1 MLGRTDSRPRSMLV
15 LAMLAVFGIA
25 CIARLGYWQVVRHDD
40 LVARARDQVTARIE
54 VPPVRGTIYDRSGTV
69 VLATSVE
76 RDLLSAFPAQ
86 MTGSTDAETAA
97 LRDSVAAKIVAI
109 LGLAPA
115 DADALRAK
123 LSDGNAYV
131 VLAHGLTPAQSSAIR
146 AGLADGSLVQLRLE
160 PEPVRVY
167 PLAGGASGTTLAAQ
181 LLGFVNRDGT
191 GQYGIEGRW
200 QDLLAGSPQ
209 VLLAQRDGSGRP
221 ILDNAE
227 TLQPGSPG
235 TSLTLTID
243 ASLQLKL
250 EQEVYAAWVADRAKS
265 VSGVVMDP
273 KSGEIL
279 ASASYPSYDGND
291 YGAIAAQDPS
301 RFIDPIVSTV
311 YEPGSVFKL
320 LTATAALG
328 AGVVTRTT
336 KLNDQAVLRLDG
348 GRAVVQ
354 NADRGSKGTLSFQD
368 AIAWS
373 RNVVMSKV
381 ALMLGSTTRQ
391 AATVLHSAWTRLGFG
406 APTGIDVAGEV
417 SGLVRDPAVQP
428 YQQID
433 LANGSFGQ
441 GIAVTLLQLATAYS
455 AMVNGGTL
463 PTPHVVKDTGDT
475 PTNVPDRGRVMTP
488 ALAADLTAI
497 MERVVN
503 VVPFYRART
512 LIPGYLVGGKTG
524 TAQIWDSKT
533 GSFRTD
539 VYNFSFVGFVGRTA
553 PELVVAVRI
562 TEGRPIVNVPGD
574 MENAVESFELFRRIA
589 TDAMTTLDL
598 PPTHPTP
605 SPSAP
610 SLAAPD
616 ASAPAASARP

>member
-1 MLGRTDSRPRSMLV
+1 M
-15 LAMLAVFGIA
+15 
-25 CIARLGYWQVVRHDD
+25 
-40 LVARARDQVTARIE
+40 
-54 VPPVRGTIYDRSGTV
+54 
-69 VLATSVE
+69 
-76 RDLLSAFPAQ
+76 
-86 MTGSTDAETAA
+86 
-97 LRDSVAAKIVAI
+97 
-109 LGLAPA
+109 
-115 DADALRAK
+115 
-123 LSDGNAYV
+123 
-131 VLAHGLTPAQSSAIR
+131 LAHGLTPAQSSAIK

-167 PLAGGASGTTLAAQ
+167 PLAGGATGTTLAAQ

-273 KSGEIL
+273 RSGEIL

-368 AIAWS
+368 AVAWS

-381 ALMLGSTTRQ
+381 ALMLGPTTRQ

-406 APTGIDVAGEV
+406 ALTGIDVAGEV
-417 SGLVRDPAVQP
+417 PGLVRDPAVQP
-428 YQQID
+428 WQQID

-463 PTPHVVKDTGDT
+463 PTPHVVKETGDT
-475 PTNVPDRGRVMTP
+475 PTNVPVRGRVMTP
-488 ALAADLTAI
+488 ALAADLTSI

-539 VYNFSFVGFVGRTA
+539 VYNFSFVGFVGRTS

-562 TEGRPIVNVPGD
+562 SEGRPIVNVPGD

-598 PPTHPTP
+598 PPTSPTP

-610 SLAAPD
+610 SLAPTRR
-616 ASAPAASARP
+616 PAASARP

>member
-1 MLGRTDSRPRSMLV
+1 MPGRTDSRPRSLLV
-15 LAMLAVFGIA
+15 LVLMAVFGIA
-25 CIARLGYWQVVRHDD
+25 CIGRLGYWQFVRHDD

-86 MTGSTDAETAA
+86 MTGPTDADTAA
-97 LRDSVAAKIVAI
+97 LRERVASALTAI
-109 LGLAPA
+109 LGLTPA

-123 LSDGNAYV
+123 LAGGNAYV
-131 VLAHGLTPAQSSAIR
+131 VLAHGLTPAQSSAIK

-167 PLAGGASGTTLAAQ
+167 PLAGGATGTTLAAQ

-200 QDLLAGSPQ
+200 QDLLAGNPQ
-209 VLLAQRDGSGRP
+209 VLLAQRDGTGRP
-221 ILDNAE
+221 ILENAQ

-235 TSLTLTID
+235 TSVTLTID

-250 EQEVYAAWVADRAKS
+250 EQEVYAAWVADHAKS

-273 KSGEIL
+273 RSGEIL
-279 ASASYPSYDGND
+279 ASATYPSYDGND
-291 YGAIAAQDPS
+291 YGAIAARDPS
-301 RFIDPIVSTV
+301 RFIDPIISSV

-320 LTATAALG
+320 LTADAALQ
-328 AGVVTRTT
+328 AGVVTRSTR
-336 KLNDQAVLRLDG
+336 LSDQAVLRLDG
-348 GRAVVQ
+348 GRAMVQ

-368 AIAWS
+368 AVAWS

-381 ALMLGSTTRQ
+381 ALKLGSTTRQ
-391 AATVLHSAWTRLGFG
+391 AATVLHDAWTRLGFG
-406 APTGIDVAGEV
+406 ALTGIDVAGEV
-417 SGLVRDPAVQP
+417 PGLVRDPAVQP
-428 YQQID
+428 WQQID

-463 PTPHVVKDTGDT
+463 PTPHVVKETGDT
-475 PTNVPDRGRVMTP
+475 PTTTADRGRVMTP
-488 ALAADLTAI
+488 ALSADLTAI

-533 GSFRTD
+533 RSFRTD

-553 PELVVAVRI
+553 PELVVAVQI
-562 TEGRPIVNVPGD
+562 SEGRPIVNVPGN

-598 PPTHPTP
+598 PPTRPAP
-605 SPSAP
+605 SP
-610 SLAAPD
+610 
-616 ASAPAASARP
+616 SAPAASARP

>member
-1 MLGRTDSRPRSMLV
+1 MPGRTDSRPRSLIV
-15 LAMLAVFGIA
+15 LALLACFGIA
-25 CIARLGYWQVVRHDD
+25 CIARLGYWQFVRHDD

-54 VPPVRGTIYDRSGTV
+54 VPPVRGTIYDRTGAV

-86 MTGSTDAETAA
+86 LTGATDADTAA
-97 LRDSVAAKIVAI
+97 LRESVAAKLVAI
-109 LGLAPA
+109 LGLAPT

-123 LSDGNAYV
+123 LAAGNAYA
-131 VLAHGLTPAQSSAIR
+131 VLAHDLTPAQSDAIN
-146 AGLADGSLVQLRLE
+146 AGLADGSLVQVRLE

-167 PLAGGASGTTLAAQ
+167 PLAGGSPGTSLAAQ

-209 VLLAQRDGSGRP
+209 VLLAERDGSGQP
-221 ILDNAE
+221 IMENAQTVE
-227 TLQPGSPG
+227 PGSPG

-250 EQEVYAAWVADRAKS
+250 EQEVYAAWVADHAKS

-273 KSGEIL
+273 KTGEVL
-279 ASASYPSYDGND
+279 ASATYPSYDGND
-291 YGAIAAQDPS
+291 YAAIAASDPS
-301 RFIDPIVSTV
+301 RFVDPVVSSV

-328 AGVVTRTT
+328 SGVVTRTT
-336 KLNDQAVLRLDG
+336 MLQDQSVLKLDG
-348 GRAVVQ
+348 GRAMVQ
-354 NADRGSKGTLSFQD
+354 NADRGSRGTLTFQD
-368 AIAWS
+368 AVAWS

-381 ALMLGSTTRQ
+381 ALMLGPTTRQ
-391 AATVLHSAWTRLGFG
+391 AAAVLYGAWTRLGFG

-417 SGLVRDPAVQP
+417 AGLVRDPAVTP
-428 YQQID
+428 WQQID
-433 LANGSFGQ
+433 LANGAFGQ
-441 GIAVTLLQLATAYS
+441 GVAVTLIQLATAYS

-463 PTPHVVKDTGDT
+463 PTPHVVKATGDV
-475 PTNVPDRGRVMTP
+475 PTTTADRGRVMTP
-488 ALAADLTAI
+488 ALAADLTSI

-533 GSFRTD
+533 GRFRTD
-539 VYNFSFVGFVGRTA
+539 VYNFSFIGFVGRKT
-553 PELVVAVRI
+553 PELVVAVQVNQ
-562 TEGRPIVNVPGD
+562 GRPIINVPGD

-589 TDAMTTLDL
+589 TDAMSTLDL
-598 PPTHPTP
+598 PPVRPAP
-605 SPSAP
+605 SPSA
-610 SLAAPD
+610 AG
-616 ASAPAASARP
+616 ASTHP

>member
-1 MLGRTDSRPRSMLV
+1 MLGRTDSRPRSLLALV
-15 LAMLAVFGIA
+15 LMAVFGMA
-25 CIARLGYWQVVRHDD
+25 CIGRLGYWQFVRHDD

-86 MTGSTDAETAA
+86 MTGPIAADTAA
-97 LRDSVAAKIVAI
+97 LRERVASVLTAI
-109 LGLAPA
+109 LGLTSA

-123 LSDGNAYV
+123 LAEGNAYV
-131 VLAHGLTPAQSSAIR
+131 VLAHGLTPSQSSAIK

-167 PLAGGASGTTLAAQ
+167 PLAGGATGTTLAAQ

-200 QDLLAGSPQ
+200 QDLLAGNPQ

-221 ILDNAE
+221 ILENAQ

-235 TSLTLTID
+235 TSVTLTID

-250 EQEVYAAWVADRAKS
+250 EQEVYAAWVADHAKS

-273 KSGEIL
+273 RSGEIL
-279 ASASYPSYDGND
+279 ASATYPSYDGNN
-291 YGAIAAQDPS
+291 YGAIAASDPS
-301 RFIDPIVSTV
+301 RFIDPIVSSV

-320 LTATAALG
+320 LTATAALQ
-328 AGVVTRTT
+328 AGVVTRSTR
-336 KLNDQAVLRLDG
+336 LSDQAVLRLDG
-348 GRAVVQ
+348 GRAMVQ

-381 ALMLGSTTRQ
+381 ALKLGSTTRQ
-391 AATVLHSAWTRLGFG
+391 AATVLHDAWTRLGFG
-406 APTGIDVAGEV
+406 GLTGIDVAGEV
-417 SGLVRDPAVQP
+417 PGLVRDPAVQP
-428 YQQID
+428 WQQID

-463 PTPHVVKDTGDT
+463 PTPHVVKETGDT
-475 PTNVPDRGRVMTP
+475 PTTTADRGRVMTP
-488 ALAADLTAI
+488 ALSADLTAI

-562 TEGRPIVNVPGD
+562 TEGRPIVNVPGN

-589 TDAMTTLDL
+589 SDAMTTLDL
-598 PPTHPTP
+598 PPIRPAP
-605 SPSAP
+605 SP
-610 SLAAPD
+610 
-616 ASAPAASARP
+616 SAPAASARP

>member
-1 MLGRTDSRPRSMLV
+1 
-15 LAMLAVFGIA
+15 
-25 CIARLGYWQVVRHDD
+25 
-40 LVARARDQVTARIE
+40 
-54 VPPVRGTIYDRSGTV
+54 
-69 VLATSVE
+69 
-76 RDLLSAFPAQ
+76 
-86 MTGSTDAETAA
+86 
-97 LRDSVAAKIVAI
+97 
-109 LGLAPA
+109 
-115 DADALRAK
+115 
-123 LSDGNAYV
+123 
-131 VLAHGLTPAQSSAIR
+131 
-146 AGLADGSLVQLRLE
+146 
-160 PEPVRVY
+160 
-167 PLAGGASGTTLAAQ
+167 
-181 LLGFVNRDGT
+181 VNRDGT
-191 GQYGIEGRW
+191 GQYGIESRW
-200 QDLLAGSPQ
+200 QELLGGSPQ

-221 ILDNAE
+221 ILEDAQ

-250 EQEVYAAWVADRAKS
+250 EQEVYAAWVADHAKS

-273 KSGEIL
+273 GSGEIL
-279 ASASYPSYDGND
+279 ASATYPSYDGND
-291 YGAIAAQDPS
+291 YGAIAAKDPS
-301 RFIDPIVSTV
+301 RFIDPIISSV

-320 LTATAALG
+320 LTATAALQ

-336 KLNDQAVLRLDG
+336 KLSDQAVLRLDG
-348 GRAVVQ
+348 GRATVQ

-381 ALMLGSTTRQ
+381 ALKLGPTTRQ

-463 PTPHVVKDTGDT
+463 PTPHVVKATGDT
-475 PTNVPDRGRVMTP
+475 PTTTADRGRVMTP
-488 ALAADLTAI
+488 ALSADLTAI

-553 PELVVAVRI
+553 PELVVAVRV

-598 PPTHPTP
+598 PPTRPAP
-605 SPSAP
+605 SPLAP
-610 SLAAPD
+610 S
-616 ASAPAASARP
+616 ASARP

>member
-1 MLGRTDSRPRSMLV
+1 MLGRTDSRPRSLLV
-15 LAMLAVFGIA
+15 LALLSCFGIA
-25 CIARLGYWQVVRHDD
+25 CIGRLGYWQFVRHDE
-40 LVARARDQVTARIE
+40 LVARAREQVTARLE

-86 MTGSTDAETAA
+86 MTGPTDADTAA
-97 LRDSVAAKIVAI
+97 LRERVAARLVEI
-109 LGLAPA
+109 LGQAPT
-115 DADALRAK
+115 DAAALRAK
-123 LSDGNAYV
+123 ISDGKAYV
-131 VLAHGLTPAQSSAIR
+131 VLAHGLTLAQSSAIK

-167 PLAGGASGTTLAAQ
+167 PLAGGATGTTLAAQ

-191 GQYGIEGRW
+191 GQYGIEARW

-209 VLLAQRDGSGRP
+209 VLLAERDGSGRP
-221 ILDNAE
+221 ILENAQ
-227 TLQPGSPG
+227 TLEPGSPG
-235 TSLTLTID
+235 TSLTLTLD

-250 EQEVYAAWVADRAKS
+250 EQEVYAAWVANHAKS

-273 KSGEIL
+273 GTGEIL
-279 ASASYPSYDGND
+279 ASATYPSYDGND
-291 YGAIAAQDPS
+291 YSAIAAADPS
-301 RFIDPIVSTV
+301 RFIDPIVSSV

-320 LTATAALG
+320 VTATAALE

-336 KLNDQAVLRLDG
+336 KLQDQAVLTLDD
-348 GRAVVQ
+348 GRAKVQ
-354 NADRGSKGTLSFQD
+354 NADRGSKGTLTFQD
-368 AIAWS
+368 AVAWS

-381 ALMLGSTTRQ
+381 ALKLGPTTRR
-391 AATVLHSAWTRLGFG
+391 AAAVLYGAWTRLGFG

-417 SGLVRDPAVQP
+417 PGLVRNPAVQP
-428 YQQID
+428 WQQID

-463 PTPHVVKDTGDT
+463 PTPHVVKATGDA
-475 PTNVPDRGRVMTP
+475 PTTTADRGRVMTR
-488 ALAADLTAI
+488 ALSADLTAI

-503 VVPFYRART
+503 VVPFYRDRT

-524 TAQIWDSKT
+524 TAQIWDARA
-533 GSFRTD
+533 GRFRTD

-553 PELVVAVRI
+553 PELIVAVQVNA
-562 TEGRPIVNVPGD
+562 GKPLVNVPGD
-574 MENAVESFELFRRIA
+574 LEMAVESFELFRRIA
-589 TDAMTTLDL
+589 TDSMATLDL
-598 PPTHPTP
+598 PPTHPA
-605 SPSAP
+605 SSA
-610 SLAAPD
+610 L
-616 ASAPAASARP
+616 APAASARP

>member
-1 MLGRTDSRPRSMLV
+1 
-15 LAMLAVFGIA
+15 
-25 CIARLGYWQVVRHDD
+25 
-40 LVARARDQVTARIE
+40 
-54 VPPVRGTIYDRSGTV
+54 
-69 VLATSVE
+69 
-76 RDLLSAFPAQ
+76 
-86 MTGSTDAETAA
+86 
-97 LRDSVAAKIVAI
+97 
-109 LGLAPA
+109 
-115 DADALRAK
+115 
-123 LSDGNAYV
+123 
-131 VLAHGLTPAQSSAIR
+131 
-146 AGLADGSLVQLRLE
+146 
-160 PEPVRVY
+160 
-167 PLAGGASGTTLAAQ
+167 
-181 LLGFVNRDGT
+181 
-191 GQYGIEGRW
+191 
-200 QDLLAGSPQ
+200 
-209 VLLAQRDGSGRP
+209 
-221 ILDNAE
+221 
-227 TLQPGSPG
+227 
-235 TSLTLTID
+235 
-243 ASLQLKL
+243 
-250 EQEVYAAWVADRAKS
+250 
-265 VSGVVMDP
+265 
-273 KSGEIL
+273 
-279 ASASYPSYDGND
+279 
-291 YGAIAAQDPS
+291 
-301 RFIDPIVSTV
+301 
-311 YEPGSVFKL
+311 
-320 LTATAALG
+320 
-328 AGVVTRTT
+328 
-336 KLNDQAVLRLDG
+336 VLRLDG

-598 PPTHPTP
+598 PPNHPTP

>member
-76 RDLLSAFPAQ
+76 RDLVSAFPAQ

-97 LRDSVAAKIVAI
+97 LRDSVAARIVAT
-109 LGLAPA
+109 LGLAPV

-123 LSDGNAYV
+123 LSDGSAYV

-167 PLAGGASGTTLAAQ
+167 PLAGGATGTTLAAQ

-301 RFIDPIVSTV
+301 RFIDPVVSTV

-391 AATVLHSAWTRLGFG
+391 AAIVLHSAWTRLGFG

-539 VYNFSFVGFVGRTA
+539 VYNFSFIGFVGRTA

-598 PPTHPTP
+598 PPNHPTP

-610 SLAAPD
+610 T
-616 ASAPAASARP
+616 ASARP

>member
-1 MLGRTDSRPRSMLV
+1 MPGRTDSRPRSLLV
-15 LAMLAVFGIA
+15 LVLMAVFGIA
-25 CIARLGYWQVVRHDD
+25 CIGRLGYWQFVRHDD

-86 MTGSTDAETAA
+86 MTGPTDADTAA
-97 LRDSVAAKIVAI
+97 LRERVASALTAI
-109 LGLAPA
+109 LGLTPA

-123 LSDGNAYV
+123 LAGGNAYV
-131 VLAHGLTPAQSSAIR
+131 VLAHGLTPAQSSAIK

-167 PLAGGASGTTLAAQ
+167 PLAGGATGTTLAAQ

-200 QDLLAGSPQ
+200 QDLLAGNPQ
-209 VLLAQRDGSGRP
+209 VLLAQRDGTGRP
-221 ILDNAE
+221 ILENAQ

-235 TSLTLTID
+235 TSVTLTID

-250 EQEVYAAWVADRAKS
+250 EQEVYAAWVADHAKG

-273 KSGEIL
+273 RSGEIL
-279 ASASYPSYDGND
+279 ASATYPSYDGND
-291 YGAIAAQDPS
+291 YGAIAARDPS
-301 RFIDPIVSTV
+301 RFIDPIISSV

-320 LTATAALG
+320 LTADAALQ
-328 AGVVTRTT
+328 AGVVTRSTR
-336 KLNDQAVLRLDG
+336 LSDQAVLRLDG
-348 GRAVVQ
+348 GRAMVQ

-368 AIAWS
+368 AVAWS

-381 ALMLGSTTRQ
+381 ALKLGSTTRQ
-391 AATVLHSAWTRLGFG
+391 AATVLHDAWTRLGFG
-406 APTGIDVAGEV
+406 ALTGIDVAGEV
-417 SGLVRDPAVQP
+417 PGLVRDPAVQP
-428 YQQID
+428 WQQID

-463 PTPHVVKDTGDT
+463 PTPHVVKETGDT
-475 PTNVPDRGRVMTP
+475 PTTTADRGRVMTP
-488 ALAADLTAI
+488 ALSADLTAI

-533 GSFRTD
+533 RSFRTD

-553 PELVVAVRI
+553 PELVVAVQI
-562 TEGRPIVNVPGD
+562 SEGRPIVNVPGN

-598 PPTHPTP
+598 PPTRPAP
-605 SPSAP
+605 SP
-610 SLAAPD
+610 
-616 ASAPAASARP
+616 SAPAASARP

>member
-1 MLGRTDSRPRSMLV
+1 MPGRTDSRLRSLVV
-15 LAMLAVFGIA
+15 LALLVAFGIA
-25 CIARLGYWQVVRHDD
+25 CIGRLGYWQLVRHDD
-40 LVARARDQVTARIE
+40 LVARAREQVTARVEIA
-54 VPPVRGTIYDRSGTV
+54 PVRGTIYDRTGTV

-86 MTGSTDAETAA
+86 MTGATQADTAA
-97 LRDSVAAKIVAI
+97 LRERLAARLVQI
-109 LGLAPA
+109 LDLVPA
-115 DADALRAK
+115 DAAALRAK
-123 LSDGNAYV
+123 LADGKAFV
-131 VLAHGLTPAQSSAIR
+131 VLAHGLTPSQSSEIK
-146 AGLADGSLVQLRLE
+146 AGLADGSLAQVRLE

-167 PLAGGASGTTLAAQ
+167 PLAGGASGTTLGAQ
-181 LLGFVNRDGT
+181 LLGFVNREGI
-191 GQYGIEGRW
+191 GQYGIEGHW

>member
-1 MLGRTDSRPRSMLV
+1 MLGRTDSRPRSLLV
-15 LAMLAVFGIA
+15 LMLMGVFGIA
-25 CIARLGYWQVVRHDD
+25 CIGRLGYWQFVRHDD

-54 VPPVRGTIYDRSGTV
+54 VPPVRGTIYDRSGAV

-86 MTGSTDAETAA
+86 MTGPTDAETAA
-97 LRDSVAAKIVAI
+97 VRERVAARLVAI

-123 LSDGNAYV
+123 LGDGNAYV
-131 VLAHGLTPAQSSAIR
+131 VLAHGLTPSQSSAIK
-146 AGLADGSLVQLRLE
+146 AGLADGTLVQLRLE

-167 PLAGGASGTTLAAQ
+167 PMAGGATGTTLAAQ

-200 QDLLAGSPQ
+200 QELLGGSPQ

-221 ILDNAE
+221 ILEDAQ

-250 EQEVYAAWVADRAKS
+250 EQEVYAAWVADHAKS

-273 KSGEIL
+273 GSGEIL
-279 ASASYPSYDGND
+279 ASATYPSYDGND
-291 YGAIAAQDPS
+291 YGAIAAKDPS
-301 RFIDPIVSTV
+301 RFIDPIISSV

-320 LTATAALG
+320 LTATAALQ

-336 KLNDQAVLRLDG
+336 KLSDQAVLRLDG
-348 GRAVVQ
+348 GRATVQ

-381 ALMLGSTTRQ
+381 ALKLGPTTRQ
-391 AATVLHSAWTRLGFG
+391 AATVLHSTWTRLGFG

-463 PTPHVVKDTGDT
+463 PTPHVVKATGDT
-475 PTNVPDRGRVMTP
+475 PTTTADRGRVMTP
-488 ALAADLTAI
+488 ALSADLTAI

-533 GSFRTD
+533 GSFRGD

-553 PELVVAVRI
+553 PELVVAVRV

-598 PPTHPTP
+598 PPTRPAP
-605 SPSAP
+605 SP
-610 SLAAPD
+610 
-616 ASAPAASARP
+616 SAPAASARP

>member
-1 MLGRTDSRPRSMLV
+1 MLGRTDSRPRSMVV
-15 LAMLAVFGIA
+15 LALLVVFGIA

-97 LRDSVAAKIVAI
+97 LRDRVAAAIIAI
-109 LGLAPA
+109 LGLVPA
-115 DADALRAK
+115 DADALRVK
-123 LSDGNAYV
+123 LNDGTAYV

-146 AGLADGSLVQLRLE
+146 VGLADGSLVQLRLE

-167 PLAGGASGTTLAAQ
+167 PQSGGATGTTLAAQ

-200 QDLLAGSPQ
+200 QDLLAGNPQ
-209 VLLAQRDGSGRP
+209 VLLAQRDGAGRP

-291 YGAIAAQDPS
+291 YGAIASQDPS
-301 RFIDPIVSTV
+301 RFLDPIVSSV
-311 YEPGSVFKL
+311 YEPGSVLKL
-320 LTATAALG
+320 LTATAAIG

-368 AIAWS
+368 AVAWS

-381 ALMLGSTTRQ
+381 ALMLGSTTQR
-391 AATVLHSAWTRLGFG
+391 AATVLHSTWTRLGFG

-417 SGLVRDPAVQP
+417 PGLVRDPAVQP
-428 YQQID
+428 WQQID

-562 TEGRPIVNVPGD
+562 TEGRPMVNVPGD
-574 MENAVESFELFRRIA
+574 MENAVELFELFRRIA

-598 PPTHPTP
+598 PPIHPTP
-605 SPSAP
+605 SPSA
-610 SLAAPD
+610 SG
-616 ASAPAASARP
+616 ASASGASARP

>member
-1 MLGRTDSRPRSMLV
+1 MPGRTDSRPRSLLV
-15 LAMLAVFGIA
+15 LVLLACFGIA
-25 CIARLGYWQVVRHDD
+25 CIARLGYWQFVRHDD

-54 VPPVRGTIYDRSGTV
+54 IPPVRGTIYDRTGSV

-86 MTGSTDAETAA
+86 LTGATDADTAA
-97 LRDSVAAKIVAI
+97 LRESVAAKLVSI
-109 LGLAPA
+109 LGLAPT

-123 LSDGNAYV
+123 LAAGSAYV
-131 VLAHGLTPAQSSAIR
+131 VLAHDLTPAQSDAVN
-146 AGLADGSLVQLRLE
+146 AGLADGSLVQVRLE

-167 PLAGGASGTTLAAQ
+167 PLAGGSPGTSLAAQ

-191 GQYGIEGRW
+191 GQYGVEGRW

-209 VLLAQRDGSGRP
+209 VLLAERDGSGQP
-221 ILDNAE
+221 IMENAQTVE
-227 TLQPGSPG
+227 PGSPG

-273 KSGEIL
+273 KTGEIL
-279 ASASYPSYDGND
+279 ASATYPSYDGNN
-291 YGAIAAQDPS
+291 YAAIAASDPS
-301 RFIDPIVSTV
+301 RFIDPVVSSV

-328 AGVVTRTT
+328 SGVVTRTT
-336 KLNDQAVLRLDG
+336 KLQDQSILRLDG
-348 GRAVVQ
+348 GRAFVQ
-354 NADRGSKGTLSFQD
+354 NADRGSKGTITFQD

-381 ALMLGSTTRQ
+381 ALMLGPTTRQ
-391 AATVLHSAWTRLGFG
+391 AAAVLYGAWTRLGIG

-417 SGLVRDPAVQP
+417 AGLVHDPAVTP
-428 YQQID
+428 WQQID

-441 GIAVTLLQLATAYS
+441 GVAVTLIQLATAYS

-463 PTPHVVKDTGDT
+463 PTPHVVKATGDV
-475 PTNVPDRGRVMTP
+475 PTTTPDRGRVMTP
-488 ALAADLTAI
+488 ALSADLTAI

-524 TAQIWDSKT
+524 TAQIWDSRT

-539 VYNFSFVGFVGRTA
+539 VYDFSFIGFVGRKA
-553 PELVVAVRI
+553 PELVIAVQVDQ
-562 TEGRPIVNVPGD
+562 GRPMINVSGD
-574 MENAVESFELFRRIA
+574 VENAVESFELFRRIA
-589 TDAMTTLDL
+589 TDAMSTLDL
-598 PPTHPTP
+598 PPVRPAP
-605 SPSAP
+605 SPSAAGATTHP
-610 SLAAPD
+610 
-616 ASAPAASARP
+616 